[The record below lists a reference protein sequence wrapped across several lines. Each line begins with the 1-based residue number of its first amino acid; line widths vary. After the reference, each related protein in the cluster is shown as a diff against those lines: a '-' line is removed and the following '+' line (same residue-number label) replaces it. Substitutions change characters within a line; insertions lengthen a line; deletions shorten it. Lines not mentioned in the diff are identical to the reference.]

1 MRRPLVTYTTS
12 LSVWPACP
20 DPELRDRTF
29 LCSALSVLSGTR
41 GRCFAHWYRSRHR
54 TVMFGMSFLLSS
66 LAPVAGEVS
75 LVRSHSVMAVRS

>member
-1 MRRPLVTYTTS
+1 MVPLLVC
-12 LSVWPACP
+12 LHDSVMTDEACP

-54 TVMFGMSFLLSS
+54 TVMFGMSVLLSS